1 VSKLPGV
8 SLRHQLVIW
17 ALSLLLALGCQQVRF
32 VSPYDEIV
40 DRGTSALHTKIAS
53 FVGKMVALSGKPEG
67 TYSANEPIY
76 PEFTAEISTLRL
88 HAAATPKNEITLKQ
102 FDELKG
108 NVERLRKLHQLGG
121 DRGLRKQVADPAL
134 AAIDINCGAII
145 HYEVAKKRGDS

>member
-1 VSKLPGV
+1 VSKLLGV
-8 SLRHQLVIW
+8 PPRHRLVIW
-17 ALSLLLALGCQQVRF
+17 ALSLLLVLGCQQVRF

-53 FVGKMVALSGKPEG
+53 FVGRMVALSGKPEG
-67 TYSANEPIY
+67 TYSVNEAVY

-121 DRGLRKQVADPAL
+121 DRGLRKLVADPAL

>member
-1 VSKLPGV
+1 M
-8 SLRHQLVIW
+8 
-17 ALSLLLALGCQQVRF
+17 
-32 VSPYDEIV
+32 
-40 DRGTSALHTKIAS
+40 T
-53 FVGKMVALSGKPEG
+53 
-67 TYSANEPIY
+67 ANEPIY

-145 HYEVAKKRGDS
+145 HYEVAKKRGDG